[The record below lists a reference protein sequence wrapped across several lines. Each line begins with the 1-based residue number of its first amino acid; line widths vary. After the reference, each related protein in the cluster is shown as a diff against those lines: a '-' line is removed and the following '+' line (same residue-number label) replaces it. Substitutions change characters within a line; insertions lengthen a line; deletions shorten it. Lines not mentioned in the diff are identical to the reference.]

1 MATKP
6 QIVAAPN
13 RGNYS
18 VKGTPRGITIPKIP
32 VAGSLVRGKAGVDFV
47 YRPKGRRVPGTIRK
61 LSRLQALLVLSQ

>member
-1 MATKP
+1 VATKP

-32 VAGSLVRGKAGVDFV
+32 VAVRLLGAKRVLTLCIAQ
-47 YRPKGRRVPGTIRK
+47 KGRRVPGTIRK